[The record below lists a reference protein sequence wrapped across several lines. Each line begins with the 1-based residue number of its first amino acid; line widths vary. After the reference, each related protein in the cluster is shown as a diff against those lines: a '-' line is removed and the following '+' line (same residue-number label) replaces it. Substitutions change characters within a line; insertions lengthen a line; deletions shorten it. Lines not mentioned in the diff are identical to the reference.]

1 MGSRFPIEQLFSRI
15 SSEVEL
21 QSFVERFH
29 LKPLKA
35 SAPSRKYVA
44 EWTGSFDGKAVF
56 SRHRR
61 LSPTAPSGSA
71 GLNALSLS
79 ISAPDGTPLCRAE
92 VRFNG

>member
-1 MGSRFPIEQLFSRI
+1 MECRFPIEQVFGRI

-35 SAPSRKYVA
+35 SVPSRKYVA
-44 EWTGSFDGKAVF
+44 EWTGTVDGKAVF

-61 LSPTAPSGSA
+61 LAPTPRPGPAF
-71 GLNALSLS
+71 LNAISLS
-79 ISAPDGTPLCRAE
+79 VSAPDGTHLCSAE
-92 VRFNG
+92 VQFN

>member
-1 MGSRFPIEQLFSRI
+1 MESSLPIEQVFGRI

-35 SAPSRKYVA
+35 SVPSRKYIA
-44 EWTGSFDGKAVF
+44 EWTGTVDGKAVF

-61 LSPTAPSGSA
+61 LVPTAVPGSA
-71 GLNALSLS
+71 CLNALSLS
-79 ISAPDGTPLCRAE
+79 ISAPDGTRLCSTE
-92 VRFNG
+92 VQFC